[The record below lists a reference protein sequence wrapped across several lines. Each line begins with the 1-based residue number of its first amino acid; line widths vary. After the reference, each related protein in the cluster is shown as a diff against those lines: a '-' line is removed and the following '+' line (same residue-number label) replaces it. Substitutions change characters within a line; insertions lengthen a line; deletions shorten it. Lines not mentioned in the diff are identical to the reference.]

1 MATPKQNSIYKIN
14 ILNIENKVE
23 SIHVFYGNVYKN
35 NINLE
40 ELFKKDPKNELFF
53 DKSSYIFN
61 DDK

>member
-1 MATPKQNSIYKIN
+1 MATPKQNSVYKIN

-40 ELFKKDPKNELFF
+40 EFVKNEIKLIINGKLFKIK
-53 DKSSYIFN
+53 
-61 DDK
+61 